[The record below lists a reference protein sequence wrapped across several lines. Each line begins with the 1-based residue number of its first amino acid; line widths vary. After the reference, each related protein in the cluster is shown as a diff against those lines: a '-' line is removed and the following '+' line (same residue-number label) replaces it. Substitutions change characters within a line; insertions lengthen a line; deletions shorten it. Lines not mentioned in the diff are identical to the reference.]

1 MKAPESAA
9 CRPFELQEASTTGGM
24 VLLLLNLRKDGML
37 REALVR
43 IYTRQVRN
51 RLKANRPTKKLDGE
65 SVPEIKLLVD
75 KTA

>member
-1 MKAPESAA
+1 
-9 CRPFELQEASTTGGM
+9 M

-51 RLKANRPTKKLDGE
+51 RLKANRPSKKLDGE
-65 SVPEIKLLVD
+65 DVPEIKLLVD